1 MSDDFFMTNKVE
13 PVAPSKVKTVEIGK
27 RKWPKRPWPA
37 AEVQQVVGLHP
48 SIVAWKHGP
57 HFLLQVAYEN
67 KEVVERCRFQL
78 EEQGIPVSPAKNVC
92 YVMPDGKEVWWLSL
106 GQQLLEEVDR
116 MSWPTCLDDMV
127 GPAGSPIH
135 TTARKE
141 RLAKLAM
148 EVLQA
153 LAVTTKE
160 QSKAALDGNYIP
172 MSSVDPVKL
181 SRIYK
186 GQSISFADMVH
197 QLTETLETEPEE
209 SI

>member
-13 PVAPSKVKTVEIGK
+13 PAPPSKTKTVEIGT
-27 RKWPKRPWPA
+27 RRWPKRQWPA
-37 AEVQQVVGLHP
+37 SEVQQVVGLHP
-48 SIVAWKHGP
+48 SIVCWKHGP
-57 HFLLQVAYEN
+57 HYLMQVAYEN
-67 KEVVERCRFQL
+67 KEVVEQCRFQL
-78 EEQGIPVSPAKNVC
+78 EERGIPVAPAKNVC
-92 YVMPDGKEVWWLSL
+92 YSMPDGKEVWWLSL

-116 MSWPTCLDDMV
+116 MSWPTCVADMV
-127 GPAGSPIH
+127 GPAGTPIH
-135 TTARKE
+135 TTDRKD

-153 LAVTTKE
+153 LVVTTKE
-160 QSKAALDGNYIP
+160 QSKHALEGTYIP
-172 MSSVDPVKL
+172 MSNTDPVKL

-197 QLTETLETEPEE
+197 QLEETLSTEPEE